1 MNKNLIYG
9 LKCPFTKEIHYI
21 GKTTQGMLRPL
32 QHLSKSQ
39 NEKVREWVNSLK
51 ELGHAPGIEIIEDN
65 INIEELDDKE
75 KFWINHF
82 LEKGN
87 LLLNI
92 QFVDSRFVI
101 GRLEA
106 LLDSHDENDI
116 SHIGTFIKNC
126 RKIANLTQPE
136 FASKTGV
143 ALKVLRKIEQ
153 NKTNVELSGVLKI
166 LNMFGC
172 TLDVKKIE

>member
-82 LEKGN
+82 L
-87 LLLNI
+87 LLLFQFLVKLQKVAHPNYNYLSLLVDDNI
-92 QFVDSRFVI
+92 
-101 GRLEA
+101 LEIPK
-106 LLDSHDENDI
+106 L
-116 SHIGTFIKNC
+116 
-126 RKIANLTQPE
+126 
-136 FASKTGV
+136 
-143 ALKVLRKIEQ
+143 
-153 NKTNVELSGVLKI
+153 
-166 LNMFGC
+166 
-172 TLDVKKIE
+172 

>member
-1 MNKNLIYG
+1 VSYLI
-9 LKCPFTKEIHYI
+9 LKFAVRR
-21 GKTTQGMLRPL
+21 TT
-32 QHLSKSQ
+32 
-39 NEKVREWVNSLK
+39 
-51 ELGHAPGIEIIEDN
+51 
-65 INIEELDDKE
+65 
-75 KFWINHF
+75 
-82 LEKGN
+82 
-87 LLLNI
+87 
-92 QFVDSRFVI
+92 
-101 GRLEA
+101 
-106 LLDSHDENDI
+106 
-116 SHIGTFIKNC
+116 HIPNRC